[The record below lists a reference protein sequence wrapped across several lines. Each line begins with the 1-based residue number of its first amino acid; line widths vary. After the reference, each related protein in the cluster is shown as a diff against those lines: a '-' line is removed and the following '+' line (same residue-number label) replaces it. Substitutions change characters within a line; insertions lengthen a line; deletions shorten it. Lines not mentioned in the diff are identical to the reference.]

1 MGMVSGRLRAAAA
14 VPCNQN
20 RRLCG
25 AFLISVLL
33 VSLILTLDTAG
44 PKNIFAVLFGFD
56 ALVYHYQAIKFST
69 ADRIMP

>member
-1 MGMVSGRLRAAAA
+1 V
-14 VPCNQN
+14 
-20 RRLCG
+20 G